1 MCWRGRILLRICTV
15 FAFVFLLCL
24 AGFFLWLNRKDQV
37 PMLAVEIPCGA
48 LVSHR
53 GADSRHDSPTEFGG
67 GGEGYGGEGANWAPD
82 KHEQFKVW
90 GDETCLLLWRDVS
103 NFWCIFLFPG
113 RLIQFIDLGN
123 GVWAKK
129 KKKKYN
135 ILLHLLRWLTGRA
148 AEKKFFPVYRWI
160 FDNDQSLCARCRN
173 FSECKLQKTL
183 DSIQAMDIPRGRERR
198 SSSSSVSDIRT
209 KIQRAL
215 CRQQVYDG
223 TKLRPGKGSQNV
235 CHLL

>member
-1 MCWRGRILLRICTV
+1 MCWRGRVLICICTV

-37 PMLAVEIPCGA
+37 PMLAVEIPRGA

-53 GADSRHDSPTEFGG
+53 GTDSRHDSPTEFGG
-67 GGEGYGGEGANWAPD
+67 GGGGGYGGGANWAPD

-135 ILLHLLRWLTGRA
+135 ILLHLLRWLTGGA

-173 FSECKLQKTL
+173 FSECKL
-183 DSIQAMDIPRGRERR
+183 
-198 SSSSSVSDIRT
+198 
-209 KIQRAL
+209 
-215 CRQQVYDG
+215 
-223 TKLRPGKGSQNV
+223 
-235 CHLL
+235 

>member
-1 MCWRGRILLRICTV
+1 MTV
-15 FAFVFLLCL
+15 QLSL
-24 AGFFLWLNRKDQV
+24 
-37 PMLAVEIPCGA
+37 
-48 LVSHR
+48 
-53 GADSRHDSPTEFGG
+53 GG
-67 GGEGYGGEGANWAPD
+67 GGGGGYGGGANWAPD

-129 KKKKYN
+129 KKYN
-135 ILLHLLRWLTGRA
+135 ILLHLLQWLTGRA

-183 DSIQAMDIPRGRERR
+183 DSIQAMEPTRGRERW
-198 SSSSSVSDIRT
+198 SSVSDIRT
-209 KIQRAL
+209 NIQRAL
-215 CRQQVYDG
+215 CRQQFYDD
-223 TKLRPGKGSQNV
+223 TNLRQGKDHRGFAVTFQIKSVLKNPYRWRHDNRHVLKKISFYDDVQF
-235 CHLL
+235 